1 MHWFIVGIEI
11 ALGFVFGLA
20 LLWVIAK
27 IICDKLS

>member
-1 MHWFIVGIEI
+1 VHWFVVGIEI

-27 IICDKLS
+27 VIFDKLS